1 MARQNVTISVT
12 RETLRK
18 AKILAARRETSISG
32 LLAEQIE
39 LLVGEDEAYERRSGR
54 PLHCSIRAFI
64 WAARSAE
71 AGTTGMSD
79 KTFVDTNVLIYAH
92 DVDAK
97 AKHQVAKNVLREL
110 WSQRT
115 GVLSMQVL
123 QEFYVNVTRK
133 IASPLPKDA
142 ARRIVNSYAIWC
154 METTPA
160 EISAAFRIEDE
171 SKIGFW
177 DALILASAAKCGA
190 DRILS
195 EDLNAKQMIAGI
207 PIQNPFAQR

>member
-1 MARQNVTISVT
+1 
-12 RETLRK
+12 
-18 AKILAARRETSISG
+18 
-32 LLAEQIE
+32 
-39 LLVGEDEAYERRSGR
+39 
-54 PLHCSIRAFI
+54 
-64 WAARSAE
+64 
-71 AGTTGMSD
+71 MSD

-92 DVDAK
+92 DLDAK
-97 AKHQVAKNVLREL
+97 RKHEVAKGVLREL

-142 ARRIVNSYAIWC
+142 ARRLVSSYAIWC

-171 SKIGFW
+171 SRIGFL
-177 DALILASAAKCGA
+177 DALIVASAAKCGA
-190 DRILS
+190 LRILS
-195 EDLNAKQMIAGI
+195 EDLNADQRIAGI
-207 PIQNPFAQR
+207 RVENPFVQRP